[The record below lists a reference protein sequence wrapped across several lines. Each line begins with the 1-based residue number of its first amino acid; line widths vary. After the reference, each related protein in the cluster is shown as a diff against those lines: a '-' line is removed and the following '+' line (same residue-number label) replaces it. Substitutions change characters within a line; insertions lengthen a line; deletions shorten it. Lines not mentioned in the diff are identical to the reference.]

1 MHSCCQE
8 SLPYHI
14 WELAEPFIVRAPL
27 NTLRYQVEVTTFSY
41 SILLCR
47 FQSLLSLVTVLL
59 RDHWISSP
67 YISRFGLKFQFHLTK
82 RKKKHIPPVRFGCYL
97 AICCCYACDVY
108 TANSVP
114 SSLYLFFS
122 DKLLAPARTRL
133 SHTAFLDRHFCPW

>member
-82 RKKKHIPPVRFGCYL
+82 RKKNIYL
-97 AICCCYACDVY
+97 
-108 TANSVP
+108 
-114 SSLYLFFS
+114 LFALVATLQFVAAM
-122 DKLLAPARTRL
+122 LVTYTRL
-133 SHTAFLDRHFCPW
+133 IQYPPPSICFLVTNCLL